1 MQSEDTS
8 LKVETFNKQNMLSI
22 PELLTAWSAG
32 GAYNLYQEKELGTLE
47 KEKKLYCRIRRK
59 SI

>member
-1 MQSEDTS
+1 
-8 LKVETFNKQNMLSI
+8 MLTI

-47 KEKKLYCRIRRK
+47 KGKKAEYCRIRRK